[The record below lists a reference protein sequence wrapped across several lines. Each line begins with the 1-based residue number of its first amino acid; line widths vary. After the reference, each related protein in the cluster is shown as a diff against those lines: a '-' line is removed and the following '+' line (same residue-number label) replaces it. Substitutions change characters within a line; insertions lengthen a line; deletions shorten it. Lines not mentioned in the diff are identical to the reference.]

1 MRDDERTPE
10 QKRLDAANAAAQDAA
25 DMFAHMAEVMN
36 HVALRFRL
44 LGDPTFMAR
53 PTPAIVFSLN

>member
-1 MRDDERTPE
+1 MKDERTPE
-10 QKRLDAANAAAQDAA
+10 QKRLDAAIAAAQDTLDALA
-25 DMFAHMAEVMN
+25 RMAEVIN

-44 LGDPTFMAR
+44 MGDPEFMAR